1 MSKKV
6 RVRFAPSPTGA
17 LHIGGIRTALYN
29 YLYAKKSGGT
39 FILRIED
46 TDQNR
51 YVPGAEEYIVEALKW
66 TGLIPEEGPGFG
78 GDKGPYRQSERK
90 DLYGEYAMKLL
101 DEGHAYYAFDT
112 ADDLTAA
119 REKDPNF
126 KYDSKKRGEMKNSL
140 TMPALEVAKK
150 LNAGEAY
157 VIRLKVPENETV
169 VIQDKIRG
177 EVKFDTN
184 ELDDKVMLKSDGMP
198 TYHLANVVD
207 DRLME
212 ISDVIRGEEWLPSTA
227 HHVLLYRFLGWENEM
242 PSFSHLPLILKP
254 DGNGK
259 LSKRDGTRLGIPVFP
274 LSWKGETP
282 EDSFT
287 GFREEGF
294 LPDALVNF
302 MAFMGWNPGTEEEMF
317 SLEALCDAFSL
328 DHVSKSGA
336 RFDIDKAKWYNQQ
349 YIIHKDN
356 KELIGYVKDQLAAN
370 GVSAS
375 DEYIHEF
382 VGLMKERVVV
392 LPEFWEKGDY
402 FFRDIQEYD
411 DKMIRKKWKPES
423 EDKFRELVA
432 ALKNANPFNSEVAH
446 LVVNGFMEKTG
457 SKAGEVMPVLRLTL
471 SGTMQGPDVFRMM
484 ELLGKDKVVER
495 LENGFGLFNE
505 VCNRPVE

>member
-1 MSKKV
+1 M
-6 RVRFAPSPTGA
+6 
-17 LHIGGIRTALYN
+17 
-29 YLYAKKSGGT
+29 
-39 FILRIED
+39 
-46 TDQNR
+46 
-51 YVPGAEEYIVEALKW
+51 
-66 TGLIPEEGPGFG
+66 
-78 GDKGPYRQSERK
+78 
-90 DLYGEYAMKLL
+90 
-101 DEGHAYYAFDT
+101 
-112 ADDLTAA
+112 
-119 REKDPNF
+119 
-126 KYDSKKRGEMKNSL
+126 
-140 TMPALEVAKK
+140 
-150 LNAGEAY
+150 
-157 VIRLKVPENETV
+157 
-169 VIQDKIRG
+169 
-177 EVKFDTN
+177 
-184 ELDDKVMLKSDGMP
+184 
-198 TYHLANVVD
+198 
-207 DRLME
+207 
-212 ISDVIRGEEWLPSTA
+212 
-227 HHVLLYRFLGWENEM
+227 
-242 PSFSHLPLILKP
+242 
-254 DGNGK
+254 
-259 LSKRDGTRLGIPVFP
+259 SKRDGTRLGIPVFP